1 MMRGKKSV
9 EGGPYLAARPS
20 ARTSPRGK
28 AICKRG
34 RTTSRVS
41 TNSVA
46 SWRDHTAYL
55 LAGSELL
62 ALGNDALVVVDVVL
76 PTVLGLVRVGEP
88 RVDTWNVG

>member
-1 MMRGKKSV
+1 MRGKNLWRK
-9 EGGPYLAARPS
+9 
-20 ARTSPRGK
+20 ARTSLLVPALVPARGAK
-28 AICKRG
+28 G
-34 RTTSRVS
+34 SVSVEELLSRVS